1 MHILSKKKK
10 KKFPLTCS
18 ICFQIKRHGSLKLD
32 GCRYL
37 VHCHGITKN
46 PESNEFMMVMNFADD
61 GNLRN
66 YIRRDMGNL
75 KWKDAVEILS
85 NIAMGLMNIHKNGT
99 FHK

>member
-10 KKFPLTCS
+10 KKFPLKSS

-85 NIAMGLMNIHKNGT
+85 NIAMGLMNIHETHGN
-99 FHK
+99 